1 MGYLNMTL
9 CGAALTSIA
18 ANTAIAQA
26 LYNVGVA
33 PGRGQSRVTAL
44 TGNGQL
50 AVGYSY
56 AQQYPLSF
64 RWSAGTGRAD
74 WVVPAEELAVSSDA
88 RFSAGTG
95 FKRELATNTLTTLT
109 PASTYNVSTA
119 RGIADGGTFIVGE
132 SSRDGTSEQVAA
144 VAVRWNAAGVPT
156 PLGYLRSNGTYSS
169 AAAITPDG
177 TTIVGASRS
186 NGLGGVTEPFR
197 WTAATGM
204 VALQI
209 PANTSLPSGTA
220 YAVSTNGRYVAGWA
234 NGAAPGV
241 NSSVPVRW
249 NEAGQYQYLSLLPA
263 YDTGIARGI
272 SGDGRI
278 VVGQQEDGA
287 GGLNRL
293 SAFIWREGQ
302 GTMLLATYLRQQGV
316 SIPSTVYLSDC
327 TCISADGTV
336 FGGTAFDSRGGPL
349 YGFVAVVPAPGTS
362 VLLAAGFAA
371 VLRRRRAVHHPI

>member
-1 MGYLNMTL
+1 MNYLKM
-9 CGAALTSIA
+9 ALIGVAIA
-18 ANTAIAQA
+18 SATANIASAQA

-33 PGRGQSRVTAL
+33 AGRAQSIVTSLSADGRL
-44 TGNGQL
+44 ASGFSSGSQL
-50 AVGYSY
+50 ALPFSWTLSGGRTDYPAVGQDYGVSADGRFAAGSGY
-56 AQQYPLSF
+56 WRDMSSGGTTQLTPSAGNNASKGLGVSNTGVVVGSSF
-64 RWSAGTGRAD
+64 RS
-74 WVVPAEELAVSSDA
+74 
-88 RFSAGTG
+88 
-95 FKRELATNTLTTLT
+95 N
-109 PASTYNVSTA
+109 
-119 RGIADGGTFIVGE
+119 I
-132 SSRDGTSEQVAA
+132 SEQIAA

-177 TTIVGASRS
+177 TTIVGSSRS

-204 VALQI
+204 VPLQI
-209 PANTSLPSGTA
+209 PVISGFPSGSA
-220 YAVSTNGRYVAGWA
+220 FAVSADGTYVAGTA
-234 NGAAPGV
+234 NGAAP
-241 NSSVPVRW
+241 NSSDAAPVRW
-249 NEAGQYQYLSLLPA
+249 NAAGAYQFLGLLPT
-263 YDTGIARGI
+263 YYGGQARAI
-272 SGDGRI
+272 SADGRI
-278 VVGQQEDGA
+278 VAGQLSGA
-287 GGLNRL
+287 SGLNSS

-371 VLRRRRAVHHPI
+371 VLRRRR